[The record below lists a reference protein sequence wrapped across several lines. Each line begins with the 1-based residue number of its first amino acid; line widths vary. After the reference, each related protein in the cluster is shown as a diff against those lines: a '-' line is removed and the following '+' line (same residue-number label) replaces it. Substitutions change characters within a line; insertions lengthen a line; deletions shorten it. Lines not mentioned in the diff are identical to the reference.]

1 MKNKATFIPIASGK
15 GGVGKSMFAAN
26 LAIALA
32 TRGDES
38 VAVDLD
44 LGGSNLYTFLGIS
57 NRYPG
62 IGDYF
67 KSSEIR
73 FNDLFVQTSIPN
85 LRFIP
90 GDGRTPFM
98 ANISREQR
106 GTLLKQIRNIS
117 AKYVILDIGAG
128 SAFNSLQFFGLSYR
142 GIIVTTFEIPSI
154 MNFIMFLRNFIFRVI
169 AVIVHGN
176 KKVFSMVNKAFNI
189 PIDAAPLTVNALIS
203 KIKEMDQ
210 SLAAKVETACSR
222 YRPRIVFNMSDSP
235 ENLKV
240 LTKIRDTLKKGLSID
255 AEFLGCIFFDKQ
267 VRAASIKGD
276 VFLYNYP
283 ESIAAKSINHIA
295 KNVSE
300 NWGSPIEKSHIY
312 LMEEATKN
320 FEAWSCAYG

>member
-1 MKNKATFIPIASGK
+1 MNNKATFIPIASGK

-32 TRGDES
+32 AGGDES

-44 LGGSNLYTFLGIS
+44 FGGSNLYTFLGIS
-57 NRYPG
+57 NKYPG

-90 GDGRTPFM
+90 GDGRIPFM

-106 GTLLKQIRNIS
+106 GILLKHIRNIS
-117 AKYVILDIGAG
+117 AKYVLLDIGAG
-128 SAFNSLQFFGLSYR
+128 TAFNSLQFFGLSYR

-176 KKVFSMVNKAFNI
+176 KKVFSMVNKAFNVSI
-189 PIDAAPLTVNALIS
+189 HATPVTVKTLIS

-210 SLAAKVETACSR
+210 DLAEKVETACSR

-240 LTKIRDTLKKGLSID
+240 LAKIRDTLKKGLSID
-255 AEFLGCIFFDKQ
+255 VEFLGCIFFDKQ

-283 ESIAAKSINHIA
+283 ESIAAKSIKQIA
-295 KNVSE
+295 KNISR
-300 NWGSPIEKSHIY
+300 NLGRPIENSHIS
-312 LMEEATKN
+312 LMKEATRT
-320 FEAWSCAYG
+320 FEVWSCAYG